1 VTEETT
7 MMNKLLPWLTLG
19 VTVWL
24 AVPAGAATPAGAASA
39 PTAVAGVTLSTL
51 CDTCAVVSNAHVETR
66 KGKGSGLGA
75 AGGALAGG
83 VLGHQ
88 LGGGGGKT
96 AITVLGAVGGAVA
109 GNAVEK
115 NMKKQ
120 QVWVTTVTQRDGG
133 TRKFEATSDPALKA
147 GDVVTLASGHPVKRT
162 P

>member
-1 VTEETT
+1 
-7 MMNKLLPWLTLG
+7 
-19 VTVWL
+19 
-24 AVPAGAATPAGAASA
+24 
-39 PTAVAGVTLSTL
+39 
-51 CDTCAVVSNAHVETR
+51 VVSSAHVETR

-96 AITVLGAVGGAVA
+96 ALTVLGAVGGAVA

-120 QVWVTTVTQRDGG
+120 QIWVTTVTQRDGS
-133 TRKFEATSDPALKA
+133 TRTFEATSDPALKA
-147 GDVVTLASGHPVKRT
+147 GDVVTLASGHPVKQA